1 MRQDGET
8 EQRIA
13 RLEEEI
19 RLRDEFISIAAHELR
34 NPLTPI
40 SLDVEML
47 LMQARRRPHVDPA
60 EIAHLERLQRNLRTF
75 LRRASTLLDVTRL
88 QSGNLALES
97 RSVVLADIVRQ
108 VVASSAPLAEQARC
122 DLRVETDD
130 SVVGECDPQ
139 ALERIVENLLSN
151 ALRFG
156 AGLPVDVRLR
166 RAAGA
171 AELQVADHGIGIAVA
186 EQERIFKRF
195 HRAPGADVP
204 GFGVGLW
211 ITRALARAMDGDV
224 TVSSSPGEGATFI
237 LRMPLRRRRDAAH
250 VDT

>member
-1 MRQDGET
+1 MRQEGDT

-40 SLDVEML
+40 ALDVEVL
-47 LMQARRRPHVDPA
+47 LTHAQRREQVNPA
-60 EIAHLERLQRNLRTF
+60 EIASLERLQRNLHTF

-88 QSGNLALES
+88 QSGQLSLEK
-97 RSVVLADIVRQ
+97 RSVVLTEIVRD
-108 VVASSAPLAEQARC
+108 VVMSSAPLAKQARC
-122 DLRVETDD
+122 DLRFEADD
-130 SVVGECDPQ
+130 AVVGECDPQ

-156 AGLPVDVRLR
+156 AGLPVDIRLS
-166 RAAGA
+166 RAGET
-171 AELQVADHGIGIAVA
+171 AELEVADHGIGIPPG
-186 EQERIFKRF
+186 EQERIFCRF
-195 HRAPGADVP
+195 HRARGSNAP

-211 ITRALARAMDGDV
+211 ITRELARAMDGDV
-224 TVSSSPGEGATFI
+224 TVSSSLGKGATFI
-237 LRMPLRRRRDAAH
+237 LRMPLHTRRDAAH
-250 VDT
+250 VDP